1 MLTQLLRTDTGTK
14 QLLLMTFC
22 ERLAEI
28 EASTWRDGRRTEGY
42 TKVEVE
48 IIIQIEISDL
58 PGHPSFSSSLIKS
71 MNQ

>member
-1 MLTQLLRTDTGTK
+1 MLTQLLGTDTKTK
-14 QLLLMTFC
+14 QLLLMTLC
-22 ERLAEI
+22 ERLEKI